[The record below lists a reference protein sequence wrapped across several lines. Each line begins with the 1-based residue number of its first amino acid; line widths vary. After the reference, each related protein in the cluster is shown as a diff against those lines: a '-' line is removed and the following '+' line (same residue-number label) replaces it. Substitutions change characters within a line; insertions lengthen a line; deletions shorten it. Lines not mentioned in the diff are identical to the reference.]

1 MEASA
6 STANEEASAIRTFL
20 KCRTIGLPIAHSRL
34 LGHHVVKSTRP
45 CILVSPNFVPM
56 DSFCA
61 PREEG
66 HLNSHPDYPH
76 PRLPG
81 GATVTLTPHSHL
93 FALCPVASPLV
104 QAVPQC
110 DAEVLLS
117 TPQLASLKERFPS
130 HEYLVK
136 ACGRD

>member
-1 MEASA
+1 
-6 STANEEASAIRTFL
+6 
-20 KCRTIGLPIAHSRL
+20 
-34 LGHHVVKSTRP
+34 
-45 CILVSPNFVPM
+45 M

-81 GATVTLTPHSHL
+81 GAIVTMALQGPPRLCALPGCFTPL
-93 FALCPVASPLV
+93 